1 MGNIQ
6 NFDCEKTKIKKSIPF
21 AGDRY
26 KCYKNDKGPY
36 KSIEECKKQCPKINI
51 LKLIERI
58 EKLYLNVELIWKTKT
73 KTNSLP
79 KEKYNNIKQILQN
92 LKDCFSK
99 EEKCGSHLINN
110 LFEAH
115 QEISNFFFN
124 SIEELQVLGEYN
136 KHYIKIN
143 LFLRQI
149 ADSIKRLK
157 KITRK
162 PLEEILLKQPKI
174 PVELEKSKPKYS
186 QLTGEYKEDEN
197 NVVEQLKK
205 PKYGQLD
212 TDSFD
217 QLEIPTH
224 FKLTGEY
231 KEDENNVVKKLEK
244 PKYGQLDTDVFDQLE
259 IPTHLKLTEEYKED
273 ENNVVEQLKIPP
285 SYTPRFLNQIFYL
298 CRVDNFY
305 NIIYN
310 LYFYMYDNEDFEEII
325 ELVNKRIYSHET
337 AEDWVCSLEEQV
349 NLNVNEMFY
358 EINSNI
364 SLEKLKICL
373 SDLKDFYIDFNN
385 LLKNWNFL
393 ERSEK
398 SLKATIEMMRQQRD
412 NFMKALVTLERK
424 PLNQLD
430 VKSNVLEFKPIFDM
444 FELLGIKPSSPIF
457 IDEAFRKHLYL
468 LEDYYYK
475 NKNNEKEKPAL
486 KSEKLFYKYWF
497 TVPIS
502 KIINIAQ
509 KIARYGIMINLNTN
523 SIVFDSNTEDSITRL
538 IKMYKKDREEEE
550 KKEYQNK
557 TFEEIAQKMVNESFK
572 FYEKEEKFTYS
583 KYLYVP
589 PLIDV
594 KYLLN
599 WYLAQ
604 RAVYSESQSL
614 YNIIIDQERLKL
626 MCQIYKLDL
635 EGFRKVLIR
644 VVLCCFATGKLF
656 KREDVYDAAIQI
668 AETNNPNEQEIF
680 DVHLWDQSTRLTTE
694 MFYQELISKKVG
706 KYPSRFFTKSSV
718 KKQFNISGTISGGFI
733 FPLVRFTFDMAKSKL
748 NEFREY
754 YSNLFFQITS
764 NISNFLITK
773 YSTIAN
779 SQAYFEEDARKKS
792 LEMSLEIF
800 KKLAKPESKSS
811 ESEVMEVVQETLK
824 KVVGGENII

>member
-26 KCYKNDKGPY
+26 KCSKNDKGPY

-73 KTNSLP
+73 KINLLP

-99 EEKCGSHLINN
+99 EEKCGSHLINH

-174 PVELEKSKPKYS
+174 PVELKKSKPKYS

-197 NVVEQLKK
+197 NVQLK
-205 PKYGQLD
+205 
-212 TDSFD
+212 
-217 QLEIPTH
+217 
-224 FKLTGEY
+224 
-231 KEDENNVVKKLEK
+231 K

-259 IPTHLKLTEEYKED
+259 IPTHLKLTGKYKED
-273 ENNVVEQLKIPP
+273 ENNVVEQLKIPS

-298 CRVDNFY
+298 CRADNFY
-305 NIIYN
+305 NIIYS

-325 ELVNKRIYSHET
+325 EVVNKRIYRDET
-337 AEDWVCSLEEQV
+337 VEDWVCSLEEQV

-385 LLKNWNFL
+385 LFKNWNFL

-486 KSEKLFYKYWF
+486 KSEEVFYKYWF

-509 KIARYGIMINLNTN
+509 KIARYGIMINLITN

-599 WYLAQ
+599 WYLVQ
-604 RAVYSESQSL
+604 SAVYNESQSL

-656 KREDVYDAAIQI
+656 KREDVYNAAIQI

-733 FPLVRFTFDMAKSKL
+733 FPLVKFTFNMAKSKL

-754 YSNLFFQITS
+754 YGNLFFQITS

-779 SQAYFEEDARKKS
+779 SQAYFEEDVRKKS